1 MLKSAILLF
10 NAIALLIYQFF
21 FAGDITV
28 SQTAPSSAKPESE
41 FTVELTIKKGST
53 TGFAKLQ
60 QELPEGF
67 TAVEGKSNGAS
78 FTFNNQAVKF
88 IWMSLPNDAEFT
100 VSYKVKVAAGI
111 NGDQTIGGKF
121 SYVTD
126 NTKQTADIAPVTIS
140 ITGDDNAVATT
151 KSTTTTTDNSSTD
164 NTTSDNT
171 TTTTSDNT
179 TTDNTS
185 TSDNT
190 TASNTT
196 TANSDNG
203 SFSCVRTVPAEAP
216 TEFVVELNVN
226 KGNLGGFAKLVE
238 TLPAGF
244 TAAAIENAGGSFSFA
259 DSKVRFIWVS
269 LPTQPE
275 FKISYKVKGPKNSG
289 PQSISGVFS
298 YIEDDN
304 TRKYDVQP
312 SNFSIGTQVGN
323 VASTGNSTSSDPN
336 VLTFSN
342 STGSNTTTSNATNNN
357 NTSSSNL
364 SANTIPTPQAG
375 VVYRVQIMALQNNRS
390 AAYVANYY
398 SLSSSNVQKL
408 AEEGLNKYVLKETHT
423 EYKSARDAR
432 ENVKSRGVVA
442 PFVTAY
448 NSGRRITVQDALMTT
463 SQKWYR

>member
-28 SQTAPSSAKPESE
+28 TQTAPAAAKPESE

-67 TAVEGKSNGAS
+67 TAVQDKSNGAS

-88 IWMSLPNDAEFT
+88 IWMSLPNEAEFK

-111 NGDQTIGGKF
+111 NGDQSIGGKF

-126 NTKQTADIAPVTIS
+126 NTKQTADIAPVTV
-140 ITGDDNAVATT
+140 TVEGDGNAVATT
-151 KSTTTTTDNSSTD
+151 KSTTPTTDNTANATD
-164 NTTSDNT
+164 NTATADNT
-171 TTTTSDNT
+171 ATSDNT

-185 TSDNT
+185 TTDNT
-190 TASNTT
+190 TANNTT
-196 TANSDNG
+196 TNTDNG
-203 SFSCVRTVPAEAP
+203 SFRCVRTVPSDAP
-216 TEFVVELNVN
+216 TEFVVELDVN

-244 TAAAIENAGGSFSFA
+244 TASAIENAGGSFSFA

-275 FKISYKVKGPKNSG
+275 FKISYKVKAPKNAG
-289 PQSISGVFS
+289 QQSITGIFS

-304 TRKYDVQP
+304 TRKYDVQA
-312 SNFSIGTQVGN
+312 SNFSVGSTVGN
-323 VASTGNSTSSDPN
+323 VASTNTTTTTDPN
-336 VLTFSN
+336 TLTFSN
-342 STGSNTTTSNATNNN
+342 NTSTTNTTNN
-357 NTSSSNL
+357 NL
-364 SANTIPTPQAG
+364 SANTIPTPQVG
-375 VVYRVQIMALQNNRS
+375 VIYRVQIMALQNNRT

-398 SLSSSNVQKL
+398 NMSSSNVQKL
-408 AEEGLNKYVLKETHT
+408 AEDGLNKYVLKDTHA

-442 PFVTAY
+442 PFVAAY

>member
-100 VSYKVKVAAGI
+100 VSYKVKVASGI
-111 NGDQTIGGKF
+111 SGDQSIGGKF

-126 NTKQTADIAPVTIS
+126 NTKQTADIAPVTIAVE
-140 ITGDDNAVATT
+140 GDGNAVATT
-151 KSTTTTTDNSSTD
+151 KSTDNTTTDN
-164 NTTSDNT
+164 
-171 TTTTSDNT
+171 TTSDNT

-185 TSDNT
+185 SDNTSTTDNT
-190 TASNTT
+190 TANNTST
-196 TANSDNG
+196 NSDDG
-203 SFSCVRTVPAEAP
+203 SFRCVRTVPADAP
-216 TEFVVELNVN
+216 TEFVVELDVN

-244 TAAAIENAGGSFSFA
+244 TASAIESAGGSFSFA

-275 FKISYKVKGPKNSG
+275 FKISYKVKAPKNAG
-289 PQSISGVFS
+289 AQSITGTFS

-304 TRKYDVQP
+304 TRKYDVQA
-312 SNFSIGTQVGN
+312 SDFSVGSKIGN
-323 VASTGNSTSSDPN
+323 VATTSTTPTSDPN
-336 VLTFSN
+336 TLTFSN
-342 STGSNTTTSNATNNN
+342 TTPTNNTPN
-357 NTSSSNL
+357 NNL
-364 SANTIPTPQAG
+364 AANNIPTPQAG
-375 VVYRVQIMALQNNRS
+375 VIYRVQIMALQNNRT

-398 SLSSSNVQKL
+398 NMSSSNVQKL
-408 AEEGLNKYVLKETHT
+408 PEDGLNKYMLRDTHT

-432 ENVKSRGVVA
+432 ENVKSGVVSKNLQVGQPA
-442 PFVTAY
+442 APPFVAAY